1 MGGVVCFTSDFS
13 SVVARSHTVN
23 RLLAIGYWLLAIGYW
38 LFAQRAVRHSAY
50 CDCYPAEIAFLS
62 HRD

>member
-23 RLLAIGYWLLAIGYW
+23 RLLAIGYS
-38 LFAQRAVRHSAY
+38 RSAPY
-50 CDCYPAEIAFLS
+50 VIRRIATVT
-62 HRD
+62 RRR